1 MLLCLCLLLP
11 HLFVCLFVC
20 CFQLQR
26 EEQDRNKA
34 DAELAS
40 LKDKMSAVERQNEEL
55 QGHFKEQLGKLKE
68 DVSGNRY
75 VCIALFNA

>member
-1 MLLCLCLLLP
+1 MLLCLCLFLP
-11 HLFVCLFVC
+11 YLFVCVFV

-26 EEQDRNKA
+26 EEQERNKA

-40 LKDKMSAVERQNEEL
+40 IRDKMAAVERQNEEL

-68 DVSGNRY
+68 DVS
-75 VCIALFNA
+75 ILQA